1 MKRLVTQIVFGRI
14 CGITNV
20 GVHKALKGRL
30 KGAAVGKSVDI
41 DHPAAIKYMRGRD
54 LQQPIEKDIKL
65 VPELGEKIDK
75 YKQDNP
81 KWFKIIIKEEE
92 EEEEERDLIRVPA
105 GIEDFIDYTL
115 RELIVQFGTD
125 IRFVEWLKATKEI
138 EIINEK
144 RIKNAVM
151 TGKLV
156 SRDLVK
162 KGIYDPV
169 NSAHTRLLTDGSKT
183 IAKRVVAK
191 HEAGANIQELE
202 VFVSEQIATHF
213 KAMKQTMNKTFEHI
227 KKKTAEALDIETE
240 DN

>member
-1 MKRLVTQIVFGRI
+1 MIRI
-14 CGITNV
+14 LNKKNFAQVCGVSPPTITN
-20 GVHKALKGRL
+20 LCSTRL
-30 KGAAVGKSVDI
+30 KRAVRDNGIDI
-41 DHPAAIKYMRGRD
+41 DHHDAVAYMRGKSI
-54 LQQPIEKDIKL
+54 QQPSSKDIRFI
-65 VPELGEKIDK
+65 PEEGEKLFK

-81 KWFKIIIKEEE
+81 NWMKIILEE

-105 GIEDFIDYTL
+105 GIEEFIDYTL
-115 RELIVQFGTD
+115 RELIMQFGTD